1 MVSAGV
7 LWNLSSRDN
16 LKEKLSREALSELTE
31 KVLVPLCNSTP
42 LNASKRE
49 IFYNT
54 TGCLR

>member
-1 MVSAGV
+1 MCAGV

-16 LKEKLSREALSELTE
+16 LKEKLSKEALSELTE
-31 KVLVPLCNSTP
+31 KVLVPLCSSIP
-42 LNASKRE
+42 LSPSERD